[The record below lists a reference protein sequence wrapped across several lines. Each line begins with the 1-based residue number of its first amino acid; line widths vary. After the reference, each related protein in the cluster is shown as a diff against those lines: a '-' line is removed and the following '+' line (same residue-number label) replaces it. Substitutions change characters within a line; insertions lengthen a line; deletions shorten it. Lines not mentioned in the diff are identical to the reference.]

1 MQCVLLIFANMKK
14 LSQTIIGATLIL
26 DVAVVFTFGL
36 AVIFSY
42 EDGSRL
48 PETTFVR
55 KAPEGR
61 VAGETIVICPSTANV
76 GINAPTGGTIINS
89 ETFHIKAATTH
100 NIPSSTLMYF
110 VYPTSVSPFY
120 NWIPA
125 TFISITDTSMYEWEA
140 DVNITNNQ
148 ILKGPF
154 VFHAEGYD
162 SMGNCIA
169 KSNDRGIT
177 INFTSSNTLPAPTIN
192 IMSPQ
197 SRDTLAGPQATVI
210 GEIANLSIATQIQ
223 EAKLIILNNETVVG
237 NPYDAQIFDTDNPF
251 KRRSIF
257 DSTVIDNGGYNLKIF
272 VHYLDSNNTLKFI
285 ESPSI
290 SININNPD
298 TTTTDTSTTE
308 TSAPPDTNTMTV
320 NSATIISPVS
330 LAILRTRDNPLAAK
344 TSTAVSSLKFIVHK
358 SDEPADWVMPINATT
373 TDQINWAG
381 NWNLTD
387 FKDGVYDIR
396 AVIQNQTAESPAIQ
410 AVVQKFS
417 SVWINPQPLQKISGE
432 VSVKADISGIYV
444 KDGITPVKGVKAY
457 FYQTNTQMPYTE
469 FYNEQLYQIPNTR
482 EWRLYDGTKKAEKL
496 WKTSN
501 SSNGKYRLFIKVINE
516 SINTSNIWFPTEPI
530 FVEINNQQAVLPS
543 NNNANTSVSA
553 VNNNK
558 NISIAANT
566 NVSATNSANNAA
578 VSVDINNENTNS
590 SAGAA
595 VAPEKIDSDQDLLS
609 DEDERAR
616 GTDPNSV
623 DTDNDG
629 LTDFVE
635 IDKYKTDPLKKD
647 TDGDGYLDGEEVQSG
662 HDPLKPPTDAT
673 AAAPLKLKP
682 VEEPKNS
689 EKPISEELVVEKID
703 NKPLP
708 DPDIN
713 SPESSAENKIV
724 LSGKGPANTILTL
737 FIYSND
743 PIVVTV
749 RTNENGEWIYE
760 LDKTLEDGE
769 HEVYATITDDTGK
782 IESTSS
788 PMRFLVKQARAETI
802 PERADTG
809 VDSIPGSSST
819 NLYLL
824 ISGIMVFI
832 AIVAGF
838 IIALRR
844 KRGDTNQIT

>member
-1 MQCVLLIFANMKK
+1 M
-14 LSQTIIGATLIL
+14 

-120 NWIPA
+120 NRIPA

-197 SRDTLAGPQATVI
+197 SGDTLAGPQATVI

-298 TTTTDTSTTE
+298 TTTTDTSTTQSNTDISTTE

-344 TSTAVSSLKFIVHK
+344 TSTAVSGLKFIVHK
-358 SDEPADWVMPINATT
+358 SDEPADWVTPINATT
-373 TDQINWAG
+373 TDKINWTG
-381 NWNLTD
+381 NWNLAD
-387 FKDGVYDIR
+387 FKDGAYDIT
-396 AVIQNQTAESPAIQ
+396 AVSGDIKSKPVNVI
-410 AVVQKFS
+410 VQKFS
-417 SVWINPQPLQKISGE
+417 FKWLTPNKGDELSKKATLNSEIN
-432 VSVKADISGIYV
+432 GIY
-444 KDGITPVKGVKAY
+444 
-457 FYQTNTQMPYTE
+457 
-469 FYNEQLYQIPNTR
+469 
-482 EWRLYDGTKKAEKL
+482 GTD
-496 WKTSN
+496 
-501 SSNGKYRLFIKVINE
+501 
-516 SINTSNIWFPTEPI
+516 
-530 FVEINNQQAVLPS
+530 
-543 NNNANTSVSA
+543 
-553 VNNNK
+553 NK
-558 NISIAANT
+558 NPINDMVVEFWQVGVASSYPPKYIGRAQKKPDSHEWFYEWNT
-566 NVSATNSANNAA
+566 
-578 VSVDINNENTNS
+578 
-590 SAGAA
+590 
-595 VAPEKIDSDQDLLS
+595 IDSPLGDCRLEVRIGDSTYSTTKGSL
-609 DEDERAR
+609 
-616 GTDPNSV
+616 
-623 DTDNDG
+623 
-629 LTDFVE
+629 
-635 IDKYKTDPLKKD
+635 YKTDPLSVKVSNQISSVSSSGSSNSNTNQNSNTPPSVNSNTTNANKDVNSAINSSVTLNQNANTAAGSNFNLNLAQDSLNINSSTDGAVSTQTDSDNDKLSDEKEAQLGTNPNSNDTDGDGLFDREEAEVHGTNPLNVD
-647 TDGDGYLDGEEVQSG
+647 TDGDGYNDFEEIQSG
-662 HDPLKPPTDAT
+662 HDPLKPPTDA
-673 AAAPLKLKP
+673 AASALLKSKP

-689 EKPISEELVVEKID
+689 EKPISKELVVEKVEP
-703 NKPLP
+703 KLP
-708 DPDIN
+708 
-713 SPESSAENKIV
+713 PETNVSVAENITV
-724 LSGKGPANTILTL
+724 LKGKGPANTILTL